1 MPIKPYRI
9 ARAHAISPTPKTG
22 IKNGCSS
29 LRTAEVYTTGPI
41 KAKRIA
47 TKRREIPL
55 KRSSLFIPP
64 NVLVPI
70 EHFHGFVTI
79 PLLFVHPQL
88 MIHKPSE
95 LLFLVVFDSTI
106 AYQPFDCL

>member
-9 ARAHAISPTPKTG
+9 ARAHAINPTPKTG

-41 KAKRIA
+41 KAKRNA

-55 KRSSLFIPP
+55 KICSLFIPP
-64 NVLVPI
+64 NVLI
-70 EHFHGFVTI
+70 QTEHFHEFATI
-79 PLLFVHPQL
+79 LLLFLHRQL

-95 LLFLVVFDSTI
+95 LLFLVVFDLTI